1 MIAPKVFPI
10 FLAVGITR
18 YIVQRTLADSHRN
31 DTQSQNRHNQ
41 LDDTIIRYTE
51 AIIKFQLSQS
61 FSGFPIEINAVK
73 SASYDCQ

>member
-31 DTQSQNRHNQ
+31 DTQSQNRHDQ
-41 LDDTIIRYTE
+41 LDDTTIRNTKAVIE
-51 AIIKFQLSQS
+51 FKLRLPLAS
-61 FSGFPIEINAVK
+61 FPIEIDTVK
-73 SASYDCQ
+73 PTSHDCQ